1 VAAGERRNASVL
13 EIVSHPSQPKL
24 ACAAQLAAQAR
35 ELSRLRYLSPSY
47 LHGDTLPSV
56 TNHSERAHAATGQRK
71 SCSGGA
77 TIRGPMA
84 RVW

>member
-13 EIVSHPSQPKL
+13 KIVSHPPQPKL
-24 ACAAQLAAQAR
+24 ACSAQLAPQAR

-56 TNHSERAHAATGQRK
+56 TNHSERAHGA
-71 SCSGGA
+71 CSESGA
-77 TIRGPMA
+77 TPT
-84 RVW
+84 